1 MRLLLKAEPN
11 ADTSW
16 GRYVVVLLDKR
27 TIGLICQRVAI
38 FNALAAGDVSLTEM
52 VYQECANFYESDL
65 AFRVPRA
72 ASARFVWHRVVKGGG
87 AVSAEE
93 ILSDDEYA
101 IVLDGYKVQGTK
113 SCIVGYSCMIIGSSG
128 VQWEAGEKA
137 GSIETQTFP
146 IKLDDLLKLIKEQ
159 P

>member
-16 GRYVVVLLDKR
+16 GRYVVVPLDKR

-65 AFRVPRA
+65 AFRVPR
-72 ASARFVWHRVVKGGG
+72 GG
-87 AVSAEE
+87 AVSADE